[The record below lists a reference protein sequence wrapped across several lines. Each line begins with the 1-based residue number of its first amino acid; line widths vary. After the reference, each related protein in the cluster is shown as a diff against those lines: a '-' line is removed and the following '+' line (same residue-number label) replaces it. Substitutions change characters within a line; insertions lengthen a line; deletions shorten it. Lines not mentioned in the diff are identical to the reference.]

1 MITYTFIKHLIKLIR
16 WLFYIEY
23 SIIKFIILS
32 IIKIFIILTTL
43 ITI

>member
-1 MITYTFIKHLIKLIR
+1 MITYTFIKHLIKLIS

-32 IIKIFIILTTL
+32 IIKIFIILTAL

>member
-1 MITYTFIKHLIKLIR
+1 MITYAFIKYLVKLIK
-16 WLFYIEY
+16 WLFYLEY

-32 IIKIFIILTTL
+32 IIKIFIILTAL

>member
-1 MITYTFIKHLIKLIR
+1 MIIYAFIKYLIKLIR

-32 IIKIFIILTTL
+32 IIKIFIILTAL

>member
-16 WLFYIEY
+16 WLY

-32 IIKIFIILTTL
+32 IIKIFIILTAL